1 MYKPRMSNTDR
12 FQGTPNCREGSM
24 FKDWGTGCPNGL
36 FQAHLDSKYIGSEII
51 NSVTKHEV

>member
-1 MYKPRMSNTDR
+1 MSNTDR

-24 FKDWGTGCPNGL
+24 FKDWGTDCPNGL